1 MAVGVCFTLLVSPR
15 TWFSLKNLGLKV
27 KRSQSEGM
35 PTNDKLTLLIMLFR
49 LRYLEVYD
57 AYARLRHTQ
66 EQAGNENWILT
77 YLKEEASHLSD
88 VDYWSDK
95 KDKKIKKKERQAK
108 DVFDKFFD
116 FDKFSYDTDRTIK
129 NSIDLEIEFSLLSLN
144 ALQKLIIIKS
154 FGYFQ
159 DELNALIK
167 NYKFLDYT
175 YSERFSDRFD
185 DFIINRIGKE
195 ERRVAYQ
202 CIKSNWNRIFNILK
216 AYLIYFEFNKD
227 IQDQSKLMFK
237 EIEILE
243 EMTSRLS
250 HALRQENSQSR
261 RSIGS
266 PNNEVEKEFFDKIA
280 SNPLWTKS
288 FL

>member
-1 MAVGVCFTLLVSPR
+1 MSKFSYFAKTIFLGLLLYFLCSSESVPNFVKYMAVGVCFTLLVSPR

-129 NSIDLEIEFSLLSLN
+129 NRVFIAISKRSSKTDYYKIFRLFS
-144 ALQKLIIIKS
+144 
-154 FGYFQ
+154 
-159 DELNALIK
+159 
-167 NYKFLDYT
+167 
-175 YSERFSDRFD
+175 
-185 DFIINRIGKE
+185 
-195 ERRVAYQ
+195 RRVECPY
-202 CIKSNWNRIFNILK
+202 K
-216 AYLIYFEFNKD
+216 
-227 IQDQSKLMFK
+227 KLQ
-237 EIEILE
+237 I
-243 EMTSRLS
+243 SRL
-250 HALRQENSQSR
+250 HIQRT
-261 RSIGS
+261 I
-266 PNNEVEKEFFDKIA
+266 
-280 SNPLWTKS
+280 
-288 FL
+288 